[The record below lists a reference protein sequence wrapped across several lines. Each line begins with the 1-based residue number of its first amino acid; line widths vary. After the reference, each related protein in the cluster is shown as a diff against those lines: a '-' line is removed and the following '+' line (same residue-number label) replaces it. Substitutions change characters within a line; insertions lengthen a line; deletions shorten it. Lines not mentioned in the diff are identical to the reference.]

1 MMSLT
6 GQTASQ
12 IVQKIKPFSDEP
24 TEYAWVV
31 ENAAGTTRVKIDP
44 CQWLDQTMT
53 LETTVVDAFVGVN
66 IFARDASDTTA
77 GIVVGHDAS
86 TGFFAIEYRG
96 AGAVG
101 SGLIHVPNGANL
113 RAGNAIDALTFAT
126 QKTTAP
132 IVFASGGVT
141 TTDEKL
147 RITPA
152 SGIQFNAA
160 PVSKTAAG
168 VSIGSASLPFKYG
181 YLAGDSSTPGTNN
194 FKLAGTATASRTI
207 TLPDADTALAGLAV
221 AQTFSAAQ
229 SFNSTIAQSSSSSN
243 AFASGASSA
252 APSFLID
259 NSVASQASGI
269 KITGKADGTAPE
281 LKTLT
286 RVQTTSSLAGN
297 GLAITA
303 DSAVAGS
310 SVAGAAAG
318 GNITITAG
326 NAGRL
331 TSGNANGGDI
341 TLTGGDPVGTGTYG
355 SIWIRK
361 PNVAGQDAWA
371 PLKMRAPQNE
381 TTSRYIAFYGPN
393 ETTQQGWIGSDSGHA
408 GLTISL
414 SKMIL
419 GDQNSGVTTGAAQIN
434 YTGTGGIYIL
444 NNQFNMGSAVLLAW
458 TGSQPYNTRDLF
470 LRRSTSAN
478 LAFGDVDAAAPVAQ
492 TLSVQNVVAGTSNT
506 AGADF
511 TIKGSAGTGTGATGK
526 INFQLAGAAGSTS
539 STQNSF
545 ATVLQL
551 DAAASNT
558 TGIII
563 KGNATGTGPTI
574 QVTGGGTSERLNLV
588 AKGNSCVS
596 IASAIGLYS
605 SAGNG
610 IALASDRYIRWSS
623 GTNDGFGSW
632 PTGDLTIR
640 RGAAASLVL
649 GDVDGSSPVA
659 QTLSVQNASGTSNV
673 AGADWTFAGS
683 KGTGTGSG
691 GSVVFQIAP
700 KGSTGSTQNSLVE
713 ALRINGEGAIIFPST
728 VTAGGTTGDRTINKV
743 SGTVNIAASGTS
755 VTVTN
760 SLVTS
765 NSIVMGVIRTNDS
778 TATIKNIVPSS
789 GSFVITLTAAATA
802 ETSIGFFVINQ

>member
-1 MMSLT
+1 MIVKPASDSYTESPFRLT
-6 GQTASQ
+6 GNSSGVELIFDPLNNVEWDYLNLQGTAS
-12 IVQKIKPFSDEP
+12 VPSP
-24 TEYAWVV
+24 
-31 ENAAGTTRVKIDP
+31 G
-44 CQWLDQTMT
+44 
-53 LETTVVDAFVGVN
+53 
-66 IFARDASDTTA
+66 
-77 GIVVGHDAS
+77 
-86 TGFFAIEYRG
+86 FAIVGYG
-96 AGAVG
+96 GSGSYANFSVVADSTNISAGSFDLRSVG
-101 SGLIHVPNGANL
+101 SGWANNSLSTQTSSVVLMARSGTVGGLIFINQA
-113 RAGNAIDALTFAT
+113 
-126 QKTTAP
+126 
-132 IVFASGGVT
+132 ASGSVIFAAGGT
-141 TTDEKL
+141 ALTDEKL
-147 RITPA
+147 RITPS

-207 TLPDADTALAGLAV
+207 TLPDADTTLAGLAV

-229 SFNSTIAQSSSSSN
+229 SFNSTVAQSSSSSS